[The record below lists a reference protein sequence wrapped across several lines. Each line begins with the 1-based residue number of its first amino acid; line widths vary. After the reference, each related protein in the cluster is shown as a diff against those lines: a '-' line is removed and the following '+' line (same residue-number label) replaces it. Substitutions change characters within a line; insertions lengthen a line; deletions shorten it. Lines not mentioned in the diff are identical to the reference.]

1 MRSHALL
8 SGRQDKGTTEFVL
21 LIDDGVPEFFQEPN
35 DVLTNQ
41 KAEFH
46 CVNNYKKV
54 ALRAADL
61 WSVCKTGKWQHFFID
76 GKIQGVF

>member
-1 MRSHALL
+1 MQTLCVVTHSSRGA
-8 SGRQDKGTTEFVL
+8 GQDKGTTEFVL
-21 LIDDGVPEFFQEPN
+21 VIDDGVPEFFQEPN

-61 WSVCKTGKWQHFFID
+61 
-76 GKIQGVF
+76 